1 MGNRRSK
8 HAARV
13 KRAPADPAG
22 GEVYSS
28 DQPPRGV
35 WGWAMTVTKMVLGVA
50 LILGSVLGIAWG
62 VFHYAKTTPRF
73 ALTDIAV
80 EGTRRLSRDDILA
93 AAGLKLG
100 ENLFSLDVEAAQR
113 ALTQSPWVK
122 QAKVTRQLPN
132 RVLVQVH
139 ERQAQASLLANGK
152 TFLVDETGQPFKE
165 VGIGDPHDLALIT
178 GLSLDAFAHEPELEH
193 ERLRGVLALIREY
206 EHLGIAQAYP
216 AEEAHL
222 DASGAVTLSVGSNG
236 IALHL
241 GHAPFKQRLLRA
253 ERVLTRA
260 LRQGGT
266 PSVVFLDNEAHP
278 ERVVVRLQ

>member
-1 MGNRRSK
+1 
-8 HAARV
+8 
-13 KRAPADPAG
+13 
-22 GEVYSS
+22 
-28 DQPPRGV
+28 
-35 WGWAMTVTKMVLGVA
+35 MVLGVT
-50 LILGSVLGIAWG
+50 LILASVVGIAWG
-62 VFHYAKTTPRF
+62 VFRYARTTPRF
-73 ALTDIAV
+73 SLKDIAV

-93 AAGLKLG
+93 AAGLHLG
-100 ENLFSLDVEAAQR
+100 DNLFSLDVEAAQR
-113 ALTQSPWVK
+113 ALTQSPWIK
-122 QAKVTRQLPN
+122 QAKITRQLPN

-139 ERQAQASLLANGK
+139 ERQAQAALLANGK

-165 VGIGDPHDLALIT
+165 VGVGDPHDLTLIT

-193 ERLRGVLALIREY
+193 ERLRAVLALIRAY

-222 DASGAVTLSVGSNG
+222 QPSGAVTLNVGSSG

-253 ERVLTRA
+253 ERVLTKA

-278 ERVVVRLQ
+278 ERVVVRLL

>member
-1 MGNRRSK
+1 MGNRRTK
-8 HAARV
+8 HAVRV
-13 KRAPADPAG
+13 KRAPADPRSEEGPIAAQRAPG
-22 GEVYSS
+22 I
-28 DQPPRGV
+28 
-35 WGWAMTVTKMVLGVA
+35 WGWAITAAKMVLGIC

-62 VFHYAKTTPRF
+62 VFHYAQTTPRF
-73 ALTDIAV
+73 ALKDIAV

-93 AAGLKLG
+93 AAGLKVG
-100 ENLFSLDVEAAQR
+100 ANLFSLDVEAVR
-113 ALTQSPWVK
+113 LALTRSPWIK
-122 QAKVTRQLPN
+122 EAKVTRQLPD

-178 GLSLDAFAHEPELEH
+178 GLSLDAFAHEPELEY
-193 ERLRGVLALIREY
+193 ERLRGVLTLIRDY
-206 EHLGIAQAYP
+206 EHLSIASAYP

-222 DASGAVTLSVGSNG
+222 DASGAVTLNVGSGG

-253 ERVLTRA
+253 ERVLSRA
-260 LRQGGT
+260 MRQGGT